1 MSILRKEIKRAPYVN
16 EAAAYYRDR
25 EWGEYDEA
33 VEDLLDRL
41 EHWRG
46 ALEEAEAWD
55 LSLLVE
61 ERGWVTAAQDICMGL
76 LMTLGG
82 LATIADAINDRAE

>member
-1 MSILRKEIKRAPYVN
+1 MAILRKEIKRAPYVA
-16 EAAAYYRDR
+16 EMLAYYREY
-25 EWGEYDEA
+25 EWGEYEEV

-41 EHWRG
+41 DHWQMS
-46 ALEEAEAWD
+46 LEDAEAWD
-55 LSLLVE
+55 FPLLDS

-82 LATIADAINDRAE
+82 LTTIADAINGRA